1 MRTYEYNHIQGIKCT
16 LFSSLFC
23 FFSSV
28 RHFLMKTQWMMKY
41 TKKKANNNNNKRF
54 KIKHNF
60 TKSITKQMVHSVYAL
75 CAPCGAT
82 LLGFLYS
89 FFGSA
94 AIYNSFVEYLLHVV
108 RVSIIYFLNSS
119 HVMHFFN
126 NFFLFS

>member
-1 MRTYEYNHIQGIKCT
+1 MHFIFIII
-16 LFSSLFC
+16 LFLFFCSS
-23 FFSSV
+23 
-28 RHFLMKTQWMMKY
+28 FLNENTMNDEIY
-41 TKKKANNNNNKRF
+41 KKKKKHYNNNKNKQF